1 MNKVILCGR
10 LGRDPETRYN
20 GDKAVSKFNLA
31 VDRRFSKEKETDWI
45 NCVCFGKVA
54 EFSEKY
60 LAKGIKV
67 MVVGRIQTGSYVNRD
82 NTRVYTTDV
91 ICDEIEFAE
100 SKAANESNRN
110 RNDGPSPAPESN
122 SESLP
127 GDFTPTE
134 SDFFNPSEED
144 DLPFL

>member
-1 MNKVILCGR
+1 MNKAILCGR
-10 LGRDPETRYN
+10 LGRNPDVRRN
-20 GDKAVSKFNLA
+20 GDSVSSRFNLA

-67 MVVGRIQTGSYVNRD
+67 IVVGRIQTGSYVNR
-82 NTRVYTTDV
+82 NNVKVYTTDV

-100 SKAANESNRN
+100 SKAANENNRN
-110 RNDGPSPAPESN
+110 RNDDPSPAPESN
-122 SESLP
+122 SDLP

-134 SDFFNPSEED
+134 SDFFNTAEED
-144 DLPFL
+144 ELPFL